1 MKKNIHMLLVLLL
14 LCAYVL
20 IAYPDQGFA
29 SLADFFDF
37 NAFAEKV
44 VTLIGMSLLIILTMG
59 PPGQGETNRSTAKVW
74 LSGGFAVLGIT
85 TITIMIANPLG
96 AFPWNTDNHA
106 GAMNARVDKIPLYKQ
121 LTSMPDVVFLG
132 TSVSFPL
139 PAQEYAQRFSL
150 SGFNFSLD
158 GATPVDYITIMNLIL
173 SDATTDNRPKIII
186 TEILAPNLASEHG
199 GTKFYNA
206 LPLEGV
212 AYAPFPFSLRIVSS
226 HFIEVF
232 DLASF
237 SSAIFVKYFAW
248 QGERPT
254 IYFGVDGTSLYP
266 SEGPKTGYDQARFVR
281 TSSLLHEFLFCTELD
296 NQGKDLISRMAAL
309 SKKHGLKLIFYRPP
323 INDDFYKLTDDNP
336 ATYKRKSYKRCA
348 NKLEQFMQAIQSE
361 YPNVL
366 YVDLSHYPPISSGG
380 RALYLDAD
388 HFTAQGMDRLLEVLT
403 PIIKEHL
410 E

>member
-1 MKKNIHMLLVLLL
+1 MKKNIIRLLVLLL

-20 IAYPDQGFA
+20 MAYPDQGFT
-29 SLADFFDF
+29 SLANFFDF
-37 NAFAEKV
+37 IAFAEKV
-44 VTLIGMSLLIILTMG
+44 VLLIGMSLLIILTMG
-59 PPGQGETNRSTAKVW
+59 PASQSEMSRSTARVW
-74 LSGGFAVLGIT
+74 LSGVLAVLSTT
-85 TITIMIANPLG
+85 TITIIISNPFG

-106 GAMNARVDKIPLYKQ
+106 GAMNSRVDKIPLYKQ
-121 LTSMPDVVFLG
+121 LTSMPDVVFMG

-139 PAQEYAQRFSL
+139 PAQEYARRFSL

-158 GATPVDYITIMNLIL
+158 GATPVDYFTLMNLIL
-173 SDATTDNRPKIII
+173 SEAPADDRPKIII

-212 AYAPFPFSLRIVSS
+212 AYVPFPFSLRILSS
-226 HFIEVF
+226 HAMEVF

-237 SSAIFVKYFAW
+237 SSAIFVEYFAW

-254 IYFGVDGTSLYP
+254 VYFGADGTTLHP
-266 SEGPKTGYDQARFVR
+266 GEGPKTDYDRARFVR

-296 NQGKDLISRMAAL
+296 HQGKDLISRMAAL

-323 INDDFYKLTDDNP
+323 INDDFYKLTDDDP
-336 ATYKRKSYKRCA
+336 ATYKRKSYRRCA
-348 NKLEQFMQAIQSE
+348 NKLDQFMQEIQSE